1 MPVLSIG
8 DRRLGAILL
17 QLGYVTDT
25 DLNKAL
31 EKHSEIGGRL
41 ADILIDASIVSERR
55 IARAI
60 EDELSYPLVN
70 LTALKPPPEVTALSP
85 RPRISIPPGTARAR
99 SPTVAQ
105 PCGSIRKGPLA
116 SAFMGPAR

>member
-17 QLGYVTDT
+17 QLGYVTDA

-70 LTALKPPPEVTALSP
+70 LTALKPPPEVVTM
-85 RPRISIPPGTARAR
+85 TE
-99 SPTVAQ
+99 
-105 PCGSIRKGPLA
+105 
-116 SAFMGPAR
+116 